1 MGSLTDQMNAETETD
16 TSLSGV
22 LYPAF
27 VLLFLIFSVSG
38 VQASTYQLEVI
49 KSANELVVKE
59 GKDVIKRYRI
69 SIGKGGHGTKTRSG
83 DSKTPV
89 GSYKIMEMH
98 DQTRFHFFMHIN
110 YPNSLDAWYGYNNN
124 LINGREFKEI
134 VSALKSDHLPPQDTA
149 LGGSIGLHGIGEIT
163 QEKLSIHD
171 RLDWTEGCIALTNE
185 EISELRQFVSVGTTI
200 IIRD

>member
-1 MGSLTDQMNAETETD
+1 MNAHSNTAIK
-16 TSLSGV
+16 LYAGF
-22 LYPAF
+22 YPAF
-27 VLLFLIFSVSG
+27 VLVALVFSVCS
-38 VQASTYQLEVI
+38 VQASSFQLEVI
-49 KSANELVVKE
+49 KSANELLVKE
-59 GKDVIKRYRI
+59 GNDIIKRYRI
-69 SIGKGGHGTKTRSG
+69 ASGKGGHGTKTRSG

-89 GSYKIMEMH
+89 GSYKIVEMH

-134 VSALKSDHLPPQDTA
+134 VSAIKSEDLPPQNTA
-149 LGGSIGLHGIGEIT
+149 LGGSIGLHGIGVVT
-163 QEKLSIHD
+163 DEKLSIHD

-185 EISELRQFVSVGTTI
+185 EISELRQFVSIGTTI

>member
-1 MGSLTDQMNAETETD
+1 MNAQSDTEIR
-16 TSLSGV
+16 LHGV

-27 VLLFLIFSVSG
+27 VLLVLFLVIG
-38 VQASTYQLEVI
+38 NVQASTYLLEVH
-49 KSANELVVKE
+49 KSANELIVKN
-59 GKDVIKRYRI
+59 GNDVIKRYRI
-69 SIGKGGHGTKTRSG
+69 SSGKGGHGTKTRSG
-83 DSKTPV
+83 DNKTPV
-89 GSYKIMEMH
+89 GAYKILEMH

-110 YPNSLDAWYGYNNN
+110 YPNFQDAWYGYNNK

-134 VSALKSDHLPPQDTA
+134 VAANRSDLLPPQDTA

-163 QEKLSIHD
+163 EEKLSIHD

-185 EISELRQFVSVGTTI
+185 EIAELRQYVSIGTTI